1 MPAPLSNDM
10 RIRIIKARERED
22 TIAQIAREKEVNQST
37 IVRLLRLYRE
47 TRSYEACPLS
57 NGRKPKL
64 SPEIL
69 EIIRE
74 RIERQLDT
82 RFERTSILSSVCM
95 DGTMVP
101 LVFEGALNEDLFKA
115 YVEHMLAPSLKPGD
129 IVIMDNLSSHKVKGI
144 AGAVE
149 AVGASIMYL
158 PPYSPDLNPIELLWS
173 KVKAI
178 LRKLKIRT
186 KDLMDHAI
194 SQALDAISLDD
205 IAAWFRH
212 DGYTLC

>member
-1 MPAPLSNDM
+1 VFLDESGINTGMTRIYGRSSSHQRVREAMP
-10 RIRIIKARERED
+10 
-22 TIAQIAREKEVNQST
+22 
-37 IVRLLRLYRE
+37 
-47 TRSYEACPLS
+47 
-57 NGRKPKL
+57 
-64 SPEIL
+64 
-69 EIIRE
+69 
-74 RIERQLDT
+74 DT
-82 RFERTSILSSVCM
+82 RFERTSILSSVRM

-101 LVFEGALNEDLFKA
+101 LVFEGALNGDLFKA

-144 AGAVE
+144 AGAIE
-149 AVGASIMYL
+149 AAGASVMYL

-178 LRKLKIRT
+178 LRKLKVRT

-212 DGYTLC
+212 DGYALC